1 MKEFNTTGVCIP
13 EKHYMVDISEKLAKI
28 EKMVE
33 KGRYFTIN
41 RPRQTGK
48 TTTIYL
54 LTKELIKKDYFVLKM
69 SFEAK
74 STKIFTSEKRFIKSF
89 LKEIERNIKFRVKK
103 NKEKLLSLIK
113 NKKDFLDNLSEL
125 SYLITDLV
133 LMAEKE
139 VVLIINEVDK
149 STNNQLF
156 LDFLGILRNKY
167 LLREQSEDKTFRS
180 VILAGVHD
188 VKNLKLKLRPDEER
202 KYNSPWNIAVEF
214 DIDMDFNVKEIKT
227 MLKDYKEDRDVAMNI
242 NEIAKRIHYYT
253 SGQPFLVSKLAE
265 IVDNKI
271 MPEKV
276 NNEWGIK
283 DIDEA
288 MKIILNQS
296 NTNFE
301 SLVKNLENNK
311 ELYDLVNDIIIEGKR
326 ISYNLHNPVIEK
338 GEIYGILKKDNNLV
352 RVHNKIYE
360 QIIYNYMTSKI
371 ETNVEAEM
379 YNFRDNFISTSGK
392 LNMKKVLTKFQ
403 QFIKKE
409 YSDKD

>member
-1 MKEFNTTGVCIP
+1 M
-13 EKHYMVDISEKLAKI
+13 
-28 EKMVE
+28 
-33 KGRYFTIN
+33 
-41 RPRQTGK
+41 
-48 TTTIYL
+48 
-54 LTKELIKKDYFVLKM
+54 
-69 SFEAK
+69 
-74 STKIFTSEKRFIKSF
+74 
-89 LKEIERNIKFRVKK
+89 
-103 NKEKLLSLIK
+103 
-113 NKKDFLDNLSEL
+113 
-125 SYLITDLV
+125 
-133 LMAEKE
+133 
-139 VVLIINEVDK
+139 
-149 STNNQLF
+149 
-156 LDFLGILRNKY
+156 
-167 LLREQSEDKTFRS
+167 REQGEDKTFHS

-227 MLKDYKEDRDVAMNI
+227 MLKDYKEDKNI
-242 NEIAKRIHYYT
+242 ELDIEEIAKRIHYYT

-371 ETNVEAEM
+371 ETNVDAKM